1 MQNLADRVEN
11 EVLESKYRISN
22 VPLGK
27 PVIQGECSVL
37 ELILKTILLLDP
49 KLRGMTHG
57 SATARS
63 ETVKDLYDA
72 MAKMGVDSDEARV
85 LFMIL

>member
-27 PVIQGECSVL
+27 PVIQGESSAL
-37 ELILKTILLLDP
+37 EFIQKTILDP

-85 LFMIL
+85 LFMIQ

>member
-27 PVIQGECSVL
+27 PAFQ
-37 ELILKTILLLDP
+37 DQ

-57 SATARS
+57 SATVRS

-72 MAKMGVDSDEARV
+72 MAKMGVDSDEARFSIKV
-85 LFMIL
+85 EIILTTW

>member
-27 PVIQGECSVL
+27 PVVQGERSAL
-37 ELILKTILLLDP
+37 EFI
-49 KLRGMTHG
+49 
-57 SATARS
+57 
-63 ETVKDLYDA
+63 
-72 MAKMGVDSDEARV
+72 
-85 LFMIL
+85 

>member
-1 MQNLADRVEN
+1 
-11 EVLESKYRISN
+11 
-22 VPLGK
+22 
-27 PVIQGECSVL
+27 
-37 ELILKTILLLDP
+37 
-49 KLRGMTHG
+49 MTHG

-85 LFMIL
+85 LFMIQ